1 MRHTELWSRMAAAH
15 GSEAYAAHW
24 AGQHVLSALGGRTT
38 SEALDAGE
46 SPKRVWLAVH
56 EALGLPA
63 ADR

>member
-1 MRHTELWSRMAAAH
+1 MRHTEFWSRMTVAL

-24 AGQHVLSALGGRTT
+24 AGHHVLSALGGRTT

-56 EALGLPA
+56 EALGLPL